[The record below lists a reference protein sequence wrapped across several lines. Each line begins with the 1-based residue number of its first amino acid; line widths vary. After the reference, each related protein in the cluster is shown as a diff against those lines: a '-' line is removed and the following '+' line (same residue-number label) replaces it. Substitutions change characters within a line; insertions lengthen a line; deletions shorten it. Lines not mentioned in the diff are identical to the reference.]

1 MGIPADFE
9 QGRVGPDFRR
19 LTLEGWVIRGNFMPV
34 KVLYIHGIAEL
45 GGAEMDLLS
54 FVQGLNREEFQAIV
68 ACPAQGPLRQEL
80 QALHVPVCE
89 VRLPAWRKLRDVLR
103 IPKSVL
109 ALVRLIR
116 KWQVDVVHVNDYWW
130 APVGWLA
137 SRICKVPCIV
147 HIRQQIEPRRI
158 KQYWLSKPDQ
168 LLAVSENIRSVA
180 IDAGVKPQRIQLV
193 YSGIHLTCQ
202 FDAVDTTSV
211 RRQHHLKPDRPV
223 IGSVANLFPRK
234 GHEYLLEALV
244 EVRKEIPDIYCFI
257 VGEGDHRYQ
266 EKLHEIVQMR
276 GLQRCVT
283 FSGFQKNVM
292 EYVAAFDV
300 FVLPSV
306 LEGFGIVLLEA
317 MALKKPI
324 VASRVGGIPEVVED
338 GVMGLLVPPGD
349 PKSLARALVR
359 LLRDPSTR
367 FRMGQAGRQRLET
380 YFTLE
385 QTMAKIQGLYR
396 SLVSPSPGIP
406 NLD

>member
-1 MGIPADFE
+1 
-9 QGRVGPDFRR
+9 
-19 LTLEGWVIRGNFMPV
+19 
-34 KVLYIHGIAEL
+34 
-45 GGAEMDLLS
+45 
-54 FVQGLNREEFQAIV
+54 
-68 ACPAQGPLRQEL
+68 
-80 QALHVPVCE
+80 
-89 VRLPAWRKLRDVLR
+89 
-103 IPKSVL
+103 
-109 ALVRLIR
+109 
-116 KWQVDVVHVNDYWW
+116 
-130 APVGWLA
+130 
-137 SRICKVPCIV
+137 
-147 HIRQQIEPRRI
+147 
-158 KQYWLSKPDQ
+158 

-180 IDAGVKPQRIQLV
+180 IDAGVKPQRIQLA

-223 IGSVANLFPRK
+223 IGSVASLFPRK
-234 GHEYLLEALV
+234 GHEHLLEALV

-266 EKLHEIVQMR
+266 EKLHEIVQVR
-276 GLQRCVT
+276 GLQTCVT

-338 GVMGLLVPPGD
+338 GVTGLLVPPGD

-359 LLRDPSTR
+359 LLRDPPTR

-385 QTMAKIQGLYR
+385 QTMAKLQGLYR

-406 NLD
+406 NWD

>member
-1 MGIPADFE
+1 
-9 QGRVGPDFRR
+9 
-19 LTLEGWVIRGNFMPV
+19 MPV
-34 KVLYIHGIAEL
+34 KVLYIHGVAEL
-45 GGAEMDLLS
+45 GGAETDLLS

-68 ACPAQGPLRQEL
+68 ACPAQGPLRKQL

-180 IDAGVKPQRIQLV
+180 IDAGVKPQRIQLA

-338 GVMGLLVPPGD
+338 GVTGLLVPPGD
-349 PKSLARALVR
+349 PKSLARVLVR
-359 LLRDPSTR
+359 LLRDPPTR
-367 FRMGQAGRQRLET
+367 FRMGQAGRQRLEN

-385 QTMAKIQGLYR
+385 QTMAKLQGLYR
-396 SLVSPSPGIP
+396 SLVPPSPGTP
-406 NLD
+406 NSD